1 MPTASVAA
9 ESRWESEEVIGY
21 SGEKTSDLWE
31 SGVGGRTEPRSKWKE
46 KGVEGDKAEAAGVH
60 PALDKF
66 GGERNERNG
75 SEAWRGLA
83 QQRPR
88 GLFPR

>member
-1 MPTASVAA
+1 M
-9 ESRWESEEVIGY
+9 G
-21 SGEKTSDLWE
+21 
-31 SGVGGRTEPRSKWKE
+31 
-46 KGVEGDKAEAAGVH
+46 GDKAEAAGVH

-88 GLFPR
+88 GLFPPW